1 MNPHP
6 WARGSLGDASFSEDY
21 TQQDWGLDTGSTS
34 AETPVVNEDA
44 VFETLWQQW
53 PWANG
58 EGEEAQPPLQNGAQV
73 HPGNARRIQK
83 ASGVAPALPM
93 LATEPNRAGVEAIS
107 IPAKRTVEMRDAESN
122 NMLMQVGQ
130 TNWRKYGQKVLKG
143 KDSEGLVRCYFR
155 CTWPGCEVKKRVE
168 KDTSNVE
175 AVNQV
180 TITGVHN
187 HNLHQSPRPR
197 TIETSRPQ
205 PSTSIQVSQGQT
217 KKPKLENTSVSLD
230 RRILGLVMQNQ
241 NNFVVADPHMTDC
254 PVIFASRGFCN
265 LSGFALEETLGKNC
279 RMLQGKDTNMATV
292 NQISQAVA
300 NKKEIHVILLNYC
313 KNGTPFWNLLHLSPV
328 LDVDKRLVSF
338 VGSQVNVSAAVG
350 AQQQQIP
357 LPPEG
362 ATAFIKGSRS
372 VSELNEL
379 TNVVNDMSTKHT
391 ATQQI
396 STNQQMSPQT
406 STNHEMSQQMSA
418 THEMS
423 QQMGTNQQRVS
434 QQMIQNQQVQMENQ
448 RMSNTIQ

>member
-1 MNPHP
+1 
-6 WARGSLGDASFSEDY
+6 
-21 TQQDWGLDTGSTS
+21 
-34 AETPVVNEDA
+34 
-44 VFETLWQQW
+44 
-53 PWANG
+53 
-58 EGEEAQPPLQNGAQV
+58 
-73 HPGNARRIQK
+73 
-83 ASGVAPALPM
+83 
-93 LATEPNRAGVEAIS
+93 
-107 IPAKRTVEMRDAESN
+107 
-122 NMLMQVGQ
+122 
-130 TNWRKYGQKVLKG
+130 
-143 KDSEGLVRCYFR
+143 
-155 CTWPGCEVKKRVE
+155 
-168 KDTSNVE
+168 
-175 AVNQV
+175 
-180 TITGVHN
+180 
-187 HNLHQSPRPR
+187 
-197 TIETSRPQ
+197 
-205 PSTSIQVSQGQT
+205 
-217 KKPKLENTSVSLD
+217 
-230 RRILGLVMQNQ
+230 
-241 NNFVVADPHMTDC
+241 
-254 PVIFASRGFCN
+254 
-265 LSGFALEETLGKNC
+265 
-279 RMLQGKDTNMATV
+279 MATV